1 MRFCGACGTALSA
14 DGAAAEARTPAK
26 AERRHMTVV
35 FCDVVDSTSLAELL
49 DAEDFRDVLS
59 AYQDVCAREIERFSG
74 VAAQWVGDG
83 VLAYFGYPRAHEDD
97 PLRAVHASLGIVA
110 GIDELNER
118 LLERY
123 GVTLQVRIG
132 INSGTV
138 VAGEMGAGVT
148 RDPLAIVGET
158 PHVAARLQA
167 LAPPG
172 SIVVSEVTRDLLGE
186 RFATEP
192 LGLRSLKGISRE
204 IAVHRILA
212 AVPSPPELLSREAAL
227 TPMVNRDHERVRLA
241 EAWEQARLGHG
252 VVAHI
257 AGEAGI
263 GKTRL
268 VRALREDLAEPR
280 SERVLQCSAHHSS
293 TILYPVVRY
302 FEQQM
307 RLESIETP
315 EERLEALEQ
324 AVLGAGLEAGEVVPL
339 LADLLEVSRED
350 DLRQPLLARDARNDM
365 LQTIAALLLGTADQH
380 PLLLVVED
388 LHWADPT
395 TVELLERIV
404 ARAEALPV
412 ACVLTFR
419 EDFEVPWAQARS
431 AVEIE
436 LGPLGEEDVRT
447 MATAASSGVL
457 DGDSLRRVQAT
468 ADGVPLFVEEMVKVL
483 DVAGGERA
491 GPLQISVPPTLQ
503 GLLTERLDRL
513 SGLSELIDQAA
524 VLGREFDRRLLRAL
538 VPLDVAG
545 FRSAVAQ
552 LTSQEVLRTVE
563 GYDSRLEF
571 AHALLQ
577 EAAYGRIL
585 RQRRRELHARVAE
598 TLDARSP
605 LSSEAAPELIAYHWT
620 EAGQHERA
628 FRHWRA
634 AASRAIERAAFLEAA
649 EHLRNALSALDEV
662 HPAPEMDEERAS
674 MLEALGRTLQAGR
687 TPASDVSEIFGRG
700 RAACERTGRQDQ
712 LVGMLRG
719 ESLYHLIRAQYP
731 LARERAAE
739 MVALGD
745 DPRRPQCVAEGHMNL
760 GYVTMYTGRLRDARA
775 HLEEACARFVPA
787 PAGRQP
793 ASELA
798 QVIGPTAGAYLAV
811 VLWNLGHTR
820 EALQRSEESLA
831 LAEQIGGSLSRA
843 AAWSMHTGLLMSQ
856 GRMREFG
863 EWLQRALI
871 HATERNIG
879 YWATVC
885 SVWAAWA
892 EARAG
897 RLSAGT
903 ARLRERIDEYES
915 TGGRLGL
922 PHFQMLMADV
932 RIAVGDGD
940 AALESL
946 ELGRRHV
953 EETGERYYEPDLE
966 WFTARAHMSKRAP
979 DPDLA
984 TSAYERAADAARRQD
999 ARLLELRALTGLVL
1013 HESKLGSA
1021 SEGLER
1027 LAAVCDWFDD
1037 DVPLP
1042 ELDRARS
1049 LLESDGAP
1057 PRG

>member
-1 MRFCGACGTALSA
+1 
-14 DGAAAEARTPAK
+14 
-26 AERRHMTVV
+26 
-35 FCDVVDSTSLAELL
+35 
-49 DAEDFRDVLS
+49 
-59 AYQDVCAREIERFSG
+59 
-74 VAAQWVGDG
+74 
-83 VLAYFGYPRAHEDD
+83 
-97 PLRAVHASLGIVA
+97 
-110 GIDELNER
+110 
-118 LLERY
+118 
-123 GVTLQVRIG
+123 
-132 INSGTV
+132 
-138 VAGEMGAGVT
+138 
-148 RDPLAIVGET
+148 
-158 PHVAARLQA
+158 
-167 LAPPG
+167 
-172 SIVVSEVTRDLLGE
+172 
-186 RFATEP
+186 
-192 LGLRSLKGISRE
+192 
-204 IAVHRILA
+204 
-212 AVPSPPELLSREAAL
+212 
-227 TPMVNRDHERVRLA
+227 
-241 EAWEQARLGHG
+241 
-252 VVAHI
+252 
-257 AGEAGI
+257 
-263 GKTRL
+263 
-268 VRALREDLAEPR
+268 
-280 SERVLQCSAHHSS
+280 
-293 TILYPVVRY
+293 
-302 FEQQM
+302 M

-315 EERLEALEQ
+315 EERLEALEE
-324 AVLGAGLEAGEVVPL
+324 AVRGAGLEAAEVVPL
-339 LADLLEVSRED
+339 LADLLEVSGEERV
-350 DLRQPLLARDARNDM
+350 RQPLFARDARNAT
-365 LQTIAALLLGTADQH
+365 LQTIAALLLGSADQH

-404 ARAEALPV
+404 TRAEELPV

-419 EDFEVPWAQARS
+419 EDFEAPWAQAQS

-436 LGPLGEEDVRT
+436 LGPLGEDDVRT
-447 MATAASSGVL
+447 MAAAASATGL
-457 DGDSLRRVQAT
+457 DGDALQRVQAT
-468 ADGVPLFVEEMVKVL
+468 ADGVPLFVEEMVKLL
-483 DVAGGERA
+483 DVPPADREG
-491 GPLQISVPPTLQ
+491 LQPISVPPTLQ

-513 SGLSELIDQAA
+513 SGLAELIDQAA

-538 VPLDVAG
+538 IPLDVAG

-598 TLDARSP
+598 TLDEHSP

-674 MLEALGRTLQAGR
+674 MLEALGRALQAGR
-687 TPASDVSEIFGRG
+687 TPASDVREIFSRG

-719 ESLYHLIRAQYP
+719 ESLYHLIRGQYP

-745 DPRRPQCVAEGHMNL
+745 DPERPQCVAEGHMNL
-760 GYVTMYTGRLRDARA
+760 GYVSMYTGQLGEARA

-787 PAGRQP
+787 PRGRGP
-793 ASELA
+793 ASELT
-798 QVIGPTAGAYLAV
+798 QVIGVTARAYLAV
-811 VLWNLGHTR
+811 VLWNLGYAR
-820 EALQRSEESLA
+820 EALQSSEESLA
-831 LAEQIGGSLSRA
+831 LAEQVGGAISRT
-843 AAWSMHTGLLMSQ
+843 AAWSMHAGLLMSQ

-863 EWLQRALI
+863 EWLQRARI
-871 HATERNIG
+871 HATERNVG

-897 RLSAGT
+897 RPSVGT
-903 ARLRERIDEYES
+903 ARLRERIDEYYA

-922 PHFQMLMADV
+922 PHFQMLLADV

-940 AALESL
+940 AALEAL
-946 ELGRRHV
+946 ELGHRHV
-953 EETGERYYEPDLE
+953 AETGERYYEPDLD

-984 TSAYERAADAARRQD
+984 ASAYERAVAAARGQD

-1013 HESKLGSA
+1013 HQSKLGSA
-1021 SEGLER
+1021 SSELER
-1027 LAAVCDWFDD
+1027 LTELCDWFDD

-1042 ELDRARS
+1042 ELDRAKQ
-1049 LLESDGAP
+1049 LLQGDGAP